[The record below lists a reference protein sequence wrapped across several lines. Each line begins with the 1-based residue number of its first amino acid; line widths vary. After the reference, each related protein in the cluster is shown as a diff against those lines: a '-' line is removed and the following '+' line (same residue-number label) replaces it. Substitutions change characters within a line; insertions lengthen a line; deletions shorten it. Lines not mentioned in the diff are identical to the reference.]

1 MFPQAAPTE
10 QYNTSAINQ
19 QGTSLLGSPP
29 IQNSA
34 MPQQFDP
41 GMLNS
46 TTFAANP
53 GMANMIKALKG
64 GV

>member
-1 MFPQAAPTE
+1 MFPQAAPST

-19 QGTSLLGSPP
+19 QGTTLLGNAP

-34 MPQQFDP
+34 MPQMDP
-41 GMLNS
+41 AMLNS
-46 TTFAANP
+46 NP